1 MELYSAPTLN
11 ISNCV
16 TIKLTERNY
25 LLWKTQFESFLS
37 GQNLLGF
44 VNGSYE
50 APSQVIS
57 VPGIGGK
64 ASEVTN
70 PDYPLWLRSDH
81 VVRAWILGSLSED
94 ILAEVVNTTTSQQ
107 LWLALA
113 FHFNQ
118 VSNSKL
124 FELQRRFQ
132 NTKKKEATMSS

>member
-1 MELYSAPTLN
+1 MANQTMKLYSAPTLN

-25 LLWKTQFESFLS
+25 LLWETQFKYFLS

-57 VPGIGGK
+57 VPGIGGN
-64 ASEVTN
+64 ASEVPN

-81 VVRAWILGSLSED
+81 VVRAWILVVSLSK
-94 ILAEVVNTTTSQQ
+94 TS
-107 LWLALA
+107 LPKW
-113 FHFNQ
+113 
-118 VSNSKL
+118 
-124 FELQRRFQ
+124 
-132 NTKKKEATMSS
+132 